1 MPKDAR
7 VSTLARLSHIEH
19 LLHQSGAPGMT
30 LEKLAELCEV
40 SKRAIQRDLKLIESE
55 DIFPLW
61 HEHGHCGIV
70 QKRYLPPIHF
80 EPSQALNIF
89 MAARLMAS
97 YAHRDDPDIRAIFTK
112 LNCVMQPPLKEQ
124 INETI
129 SWMKTLPQNQKV
141 VTTLNQ
147 LADAWTSGL
156 RVVIRYQSA
165 EATAPAL
172 RTIDP
177 YFIQPAVPG
186 HSAYVIGYCHE
197 RKDVRTFKI
206 ERISSVQ
213 ITDEHFD
220 IKEDFAADK
229 YLSSAWGI
237 MVGDEII
244 HVKMKVSKEMVR
256 FMKEI
261 VWHPSQNI
269 VIQKD
274 GSALMTV
281 DVSHTAELMTWIM
294 GWGDGLEVLEPASLR
309 KEIQTKASSIVKIY
323 AKK

>member
-1 MPKDAR
+1 MPKDSRA
-7 VSTLARLSHIEH
+7 STIARLSLIEH
-19 LLHQSGAPGMT
+19 LLHQAGTPGMT
-30 LEKLAELCEV
+30 LEKLAGLCDV
-40 SKRAIQRDLKLIESE
+40 SKRAIQRDLKLIELE

-61 HEHGHCGIV
+61 HERGRCGIV

-112 LNCVMQPPLKEQ
+112 LNCVMQPPLKDQ
-124 INETI
+124 INQTI
-129 SWMKTLPQNQKV
+129 TWMKTLPQNQKV
-141 VTTLNQ
+141 VSTLNQ
-147 LADAWTSGL
+147 LASAWTSGL

-165 EATAPAL
+165 EATTPAF
-172 RTIDP
+172 RTVDP

-197 RKDVRTFKI
+197 RDDVRTFKI

-213 ITDEHFD
+213 ITDVSFT
-220 IKEDFAADK
+220 IKDDFIADK
-229 YLSSAWGI
+229 YLSSAWGV
-237 MVGDEII
+237 MVGEEIFQ
-244 HVKMKVSKEMVR
+244 VKMRVSKEMVR

-261 VWHPSQNI
+261 VWHPSQQI
-269 VIQKD
+269 MVQKD

-294 GWGDGLEVLEPASLR
+294 GWGSGLEVLEPESLR
-309 KEIQTKASSIVKIY
+309 KDIEKKARSIVQVY
-323 AKK
+323 SKK